1 MIEIIDVDGNIKFM
15 SLIICGIK
23 YGEDYYV
30 IYSIKR
36 DSDYDNIFVS
46 KLVRNSEGYVM
57 DNDFSGGEK
66 EALDEAI
73 SLILNKENVN
83 VLRDKG
89 ISIIKNIKLGKVN
102 KFSVTGCYV
111 TTYKRSLIKE
121 CMINYGLLDVNR
133 EVPKVREK
141 EVSYFSK
148 GNISIFALIGFGIVI
163 LVFCIVLLWQS
174 FVK

>member
-15 SLIICGIK
+15 SLTICCMK

-46 KLVRNSEGYVM
+46 KLVRNSEGYAM
-57 DNDFSGGEK
+57 DNSFSGGEK
-66 EALDEAI
+66 EALDEVIA
-73 SLILNKENVN
+73 LILNKENVN
-83 VLRDKG
+83 VLSDKG
-89 ISIIKNIKLGKVN
+89 ISIIKDIKLGKVN
-102 KFSVTGCYV
+102 KFSVTECYV

-133 EVPKVREK
+133 EGRKVREE
-141 EVSYFSK
+141 EVSYFIK
-148 GNISIFALIGFGIVI
+148 GSIFIFVLIGLGII
-163 LVFCIVLLWQS
+163 IFIVLSWQS